1 MGFFFPCIRLFHGI
15 GNLGQR
21 GMMDELLHGDGGG
34 ISPYGSLLLLVD
46 VMGEDPTEGSLDR
59 LQGSRLGV
67 KVTRFWVRMIPE
79 RREVYR
85 LIGHL
90 RAVSL
95 LKESVHR
102 PYHLPLL
109 GLLFYGIIPRH

>member
-1 MGFFFPCIRLFHGI
+1 MAIFFPCIRLFHRI

-21 GMMDELLHGDGGG
+21 GMMDELLHGYSGMT
-34 ISPYGSLLLLVD
+34 PCGSLLLLVD
-46 VMGEDPTEGSLDR
+46 MMGEDPTERSLDG
-59 LQGSRLGV
+59 LQGGRLGV
-67 KVTRFWVRMIPE
+67 KVTCLWVRMIPE
-79 RREVYR
+79 RREVDR

-109 GLLFYGIIPRH
+109 GLLFHDIIPRH

>member
-1 MGFFFPCIRLFHGI
+1 
-15 GNLGQR
+15 
-21 GMMDELLHGDGGG
+21 MDELLHGDGGG

-46 VMGEDPTEGSLDR
+46 MMGEDPTEGSLDR
-59 LQGSRLGV
+59 LQDTRLGI
-67 KVTRFWVRMIPE
+67 KVTRLWVRMVPE
-79 RREVYR
+79 RGEVDR

-95 LKESVHR
+95 LKEGVHR

-109 GLLFYGIIPRH
+109 RLLFYVIIPRH